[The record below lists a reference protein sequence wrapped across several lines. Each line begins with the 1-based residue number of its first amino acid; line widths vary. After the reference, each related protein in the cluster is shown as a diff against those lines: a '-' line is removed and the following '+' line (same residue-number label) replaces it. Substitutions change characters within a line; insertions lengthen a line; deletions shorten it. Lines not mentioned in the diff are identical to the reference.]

1 MGETNALAALTNP
14 KPSERD
20 WIVRGA
26 AELIVRDNMSSWDMS
41 ATLMAK
47 SAAIL
52 IAGQLATDAPVYLA
66 GLGPYGWAR
75 LAADI
80 LVCAQWALEE
90 KWSF

>member
-26 AELIVRDNMSSWDMS
+26 AELIVRDNMFSWDMPE
-41 ATLMAK
+41 TLMAK

-52 IAGQLATDAPVYLA
+52 IAGQLATDAPAYLA
-66 GLGPYGWAR
+66 GLGLYGWGR
-75 LAADI
+75 LATDI
-80 LVCAQWALEE
+80 LICARWALEE
-90 KWSF
+90 KWNF